1 MNGIR
6 VFGYIHSIPF
16 VFKLIKL
23 WFYALW
29 LHMYLFLKFVRM
41 LVRPRPRIN
50 PHKEI
55 VVLCRQLTFKSNS
68 LLQCSVSCGTGIQVR
83 SVDCTD
89 HHGTSNTQCEPSTK
103 PAAAQ
108 PCTTG
113 ISCNAG
119 HGSEVSIAG
128 MELHFIWIK
137 NFCLPSQ
144 QDEEKLNDDPRYSSA
159 YTDDNPPFYTQ
170 PLKHHSMAGDSMPR
184 AERLVDQRVPSEAT

>member
-1 MNGIR
+1 MILCLMITH
-6 VFGYIHSIPF
+6 V
-16 VFKLIKL
+16 LI
-23 WFYALW
+23 FEICEDVGTSSA
-29 LHMYLFLKFVRM
+29 
-41 LVRPRPRIN
+41 RIN

-119 HGSEVSIAG
+119 HGSEVSSG
-128 MELHFIWIK
+128 
-137 NFCLPSQ
+137 Q
-144 QDEEKLNDDPRYSSA
+144 QACIYILFQ
-159 YTDDNPPFYTQ
+159 T
-170 PLKHHSMAGDSMPR
+170 
-184 AERLVDQRVPSEAT
+184 